1 MKYSFLSSAPEWP
14 PSALMMAVSASGA
27 SSEPLASWVRYVPVG
42 GRSEPN
48 GGMGVAERKRKDG
61 RRCKIA
67 DAIKVKHRNCKME
80 LEASRT
86 ERQDVAAPSSK

>member
-42 GRSEPN
+42 GRRIKRETGSEIEKEREEDKT
-48 GGMGVAERKRKDG
+48 AE
-61 RRCKIA
+61 A
-67 DAIKVKHRNCKME
+67 VKVKHWNCKM
-80 LEASRT
+80 
-86 ERQDVAAPSSK
+86 V